1 MRAPSEV
8 RVELQRLEF
17 SGQARGR
24 HENKLVF
31 AWGGLPQETV
41 TARVARR
48 KRNSLSCVV
57 TEVHTASSDRVDP
70 CENHYLSCSP
80 WQILAEGQ
88 EPHYKAHL
96 VRELFARQFQLELP
110 PFEVPFTPPYGYRN
124 KLEFSFTDAPDGLSL
139 AYFERESYRRK
150 LPLDGCCL
158 GSEAINSAAHQVC
171 EVLRANGVR
180 AEQLKSLIVRS
191 NRQGQVATALY
202 VTSAVPLICGK
213 VSELPCIIG
222 MRVFALRPALS
233 RRRRRTVARRIRHSG
248 VGRESAGADLSV
260 L

>member
-24 HENKLVF
+24 HANKLVF

-57 TEVHTASSDRVDP
+57 TEVHTASPDRVAP

-80 WQILAEGQ
+80 WQILAEVQ
-88 EPHYKAHL
+88 EPHYKANL

-110 PFEVPFTPPYGYRN
+110 PFEVPFTAPYGYRN
-124 KLEFSFTDAPDGLSL
+124 KLEFSFHRCP
-139 AYFERESYRRK
+139 
-150 LPLDGCCL
+150 
-158 GSEAINSAAHQVC
+158 
-171 EVLRANGVR
+171 
-180 AEQLKSLIVRS
+180 
-191 NRQGQVATALY
+191 
-202 VTSAVPLICGK
+202 
-213 VSELPCIIG
+213 
-222 MRVFALRPALS
+222 
-233 RRRRRTVARRIRHSG
+233 
-248 VGRESAGADLSV
+248 
-260 L
+260 